1 MGSTFKQV
9 HLEFQKGIRLAK
21 CRKCGCMRETLKNLK
36 TSLPSL
42 KNKEA
47 KDLGQNL
54 NEWVQK
60 LEPLE
65 YACFECKHCIPA
77 EAMSIL
83 TSKFPSIASATLSS
97 CEFQVSKNSWPPVA
111 GEYTVLDK
119 SAPVAVSTLASVK
132 LEERLA
138 KLRPAGLCIVGKTE
152 TENIGIDKIVKNV
165 ITNPAISSLIIAGK
179 DPEGHQSGKSLVALY
194 ENGVDKNMRVIGSR
208 SRRPILKNVSLT
220 EVNKFR
226 RQIQIDNQIGCENV
240 KLLVKIIKD
249 LSQRVAS
256 AKGPSSCPD
265 TSVSIPSCRCHEK
278 TIEKPQ
284 PVVAIPKIKA
294 GKAKSKKLDRAG
306 YFVIIPS
313 KKDKVITVE
322 HYSYDNKLLRTIE
335 GKSSRDIYL
344 TIISNRWIT
353 DLGHAAYIGK
363 ELARAELSI
372 KNGFKFVQD
381 GA

>member
-1 MGSTFKQV
+1 
-9 HLEFQKGIRLAK
+9 
-21 CRKCGCMRETLKNLK
+21 
-36 TSLPSL
+36 
-42 KNKEA
+42 
-47 KDLGQNL
+47 
-54 NEWVQK
+54 
-60 LEPLE
+60 
-65 YACFECKHCIPA
+65 
-77 EAMSIL
+77 MSIL

>member
-1 MGSTFKQV
+1 
-9 HLEFQKGIRLAK
+9 
-21 CRKCGCMRETLKNLK
+21 MRETLKNLK

-54 NEWVQK
+54 NGWVQK

-132 LEERLA
+132 LEEKLA
-138 KLRPAGLCIVGKTE
+138 KLRPAGLCVVGKTE

-165 ITNPAISSLIIAGK
+165 ITNPAISFLIIAGK
-179 DPEGHQSGKSLVALY
+179 DPEGHQSGKSLLALC
-194 ENGVDKNMRVIGSR
+194 ESGVDKNMRVIGST
-208 SRRPILKNVSLT
+208 SRRPILKNVSLA
-220 EVNKFR
+220 EVDKFR
-226 RQIQIDNQIGCENV
+226 KQIQIDNQIGCEDA
-240 KLLVKIIKD
+240 KLLAKRVKD
-249 LSQRVAS
+249 FSQKVAS
-256 AKGPSSCPD
+256 AKSSSRCG
-265 TSVSIPSCRCHEK
+265 CHEK

-284 PVVAIPKIKA
+284 SVVTVPKIKA
-294 GKAKSKKLDRAG
+294 GKPRSKKLDRAG

-313 KKDKVITVE
+313 KKNKVIIVE
-322 HYSYDNKLLRTIE
+322 HYSYDNKLFRTIE

-344 TIISNRWIT
+344 TIISNKWIT